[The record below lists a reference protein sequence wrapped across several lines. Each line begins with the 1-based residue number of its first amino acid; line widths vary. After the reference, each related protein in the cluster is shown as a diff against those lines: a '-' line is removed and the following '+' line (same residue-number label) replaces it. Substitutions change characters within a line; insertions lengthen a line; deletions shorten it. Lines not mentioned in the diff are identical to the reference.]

1 MPFVYDFD
9 HRHRR
14 PPMELKDLLGG
25 KGANLAEMTSVLG
38 LPVPYGFTISTDACR
53 AYMSGGWPQGLSSEV
68 TRARSRLERKMGK
81 RLGDPVDPLLVSV
94 RSGAKFSMPGMMDTV
109 LNLGLND
116 ESVEGLA
123 KQTDDERFAYDSYR
137 RFVSMYGRIVIG
149 IPGEA
154 FDTLL
159 DEAKERSG
167 ATADAEVPVTQ
178 LRSLVEA
185 YKQIVRNHTGK
196 AFPQDPDAQLR
207 GAIEA
212 VFGSW
217 NGPRA
222 IAYRDHEGIAH
233 DLGTAVNVQAMVFG
247 NRDDQSGTGVGF
259 TRDPATGAKGEYGDF
274 LINAQGEDVVA
285 GIRNT
290 EPLSALKDRFPKIH
304 AELLGIFGRLERHYR
319 DMCDTEFTIEQG
331 KLWMLQT
338 RVGKRTGRAALRMAV
353 EMTKDPGIR
362 LTRAEAVRRVNG
374 DHLEQV
380 LHPQFADLHHDVLT
394 RGLGASPGAAVGRAY
409 FTADDAEAAAQRGE
423 RVVLVRSETSPE
435 DVHGMLA
442 SQGVLTARGGLV
454 SHAAVVARG
463 WGKPAVVGAE
473 AIRITGSS
481 FRVGDTVVH
490 EGDWISLDGT
500 AGEVV
505 LGQVAL
511 SEAKPSA
518 ESEVLLAWADD
529 IRKGHLQVRA
539 NADNGPDAANG
550 RRMGA
555 EGIGLC
561 RTEHMFLA
569 EDRLPIVRRMILAE
583 DAAAE
588 DAALEEL
595 RVAQRVD
602 FIEILQA
609 MDGLPVTVR
618 LLDPPLH
625 EFLPDTSEL
634 AIKEATV
641 GLDAEE
647 QALYDAAR
655 QWHEFNPMLGTRG
668 VRLGVLK
675 PGLYAMQVRALMEAA
690 IHQVAA
696 GGKPIIEIMIP
707 LTVSRAEMAL
717 ARSWVEEAVATAVA
731 TAPAGTVR
739 GTGARSGSKSLH
751 VIIGTMIETPRAA
764 LRAGE
769 IAEVAEFF
777 SFGTND
783 LTQMT
788 FGFSRDDVEGRMMT
802 AYLEKGLLPHNP
814 FDVVDADG
822 VGELVR
828 LGVSRGRAT
837 RPSLKVGV
845 CGEHGGDPESIA
857 VFYAAGCDYVSCSPF
872 RVPIARLAAAHCAL
886 NEEDERRGAGGRAGA
901 AKATAKRGPAKRPAA
916 TKRAAAKK
924 ARSSSAP
931 RKAAPA
937 RKAAARKAAPRK
949 AAPRKATTRKAA
961 VARKTA
967 PVKKTAPVR
976 KTAARKA
983 APRKTAARKAAA
995 RKAAATRKATA
1006 RKAAP
1011 IRKATARK
1019 AAPTRKA
1026 TARKAAVRK
1035 APARKRTT
1043 SARRGAPA
1051 RRPARRSR

>member
-9 HRHRR
+9 HAHRR

-25 KGANLAEMTSVLG
+25 KGANLAEMTSVLR
-38 LPVPYGFTISTDACR
+38 LPVPHGFTISTDACR
-53 AYMSGGWPQGLSSEV
+53 AYMDGGWPDTLSGEV
-68 TRARSRLERKMGK
+68 KRARARLERKMGK
-81 RLGDPVDPLLVSV
+81 HLGDPVDPLLVSV

-116 ESVEGLA
+116 QSVQGLA

-137 RFVSMYGRIVIG
+137 RFVAMYGRIVLG
-149 IPGEA
+149 VPGEA

-159 DEAKERSG
+159 DDAKERSG
-167 ATADAEVPVTQ
+167 AATDADVPVGQ
-178 LRSLVEA
+178 LHSLVFA
-185 YKQIVRNHTGK
+185 YKQIVANHTG
-196 AFPQDPDAQLR
+196 AEFPQDPDAQLR

-247 NRDDQSGTGVGF
+247 NRDERSGTGVGF

-274 LINAQGEDVVA
+274 LVNAQGEDVVA

-290 EPLSALKDRFPKIH
+290 EPLSALKDKFPKIH
-304 AELLGIFGRLERHYR
+304 AELLAIFVRLERHYR

-353 EMTKDPGIR
+353 EMTTDPGIR
-362 LTRAEAVRRVNG
+362 LTRAEAVERVTAE
-374 DHLEQV
+374 HLEQV
-380 LHPQFADLHHDVLT
+380 LHPQFAGSGHTVLT
-394 RGLGASPGAAVGRAY
+394 KGLGASPGAAVGRVY
-409 FTADDAEAAAQRGE
+409 LSADDAAAAADRGE
-423 RVVLVRSETSPE
+423 RVILVRSETSPE

-442 SQGVLTARGGLV
+442 SEGILTARGGLV

-473 AIRITGSS
+473 KVRIAGSS
-481 FRVGDTVVH
+481 FTVGDTVVH
-490 EGDWISLDGT
+490 EGDWISIDGT

-505 LGQVAL
+505 LGQVELA
-511 SEAKPSA
+511 EAKASA
-518 ESEVLLAWADD
+518 EFETLLDWADV
-529 IRKGHLQVRA
+529 IRKGHLKVRA

-561 RTEHMFLA
+561 RTEHMFIA
-569 EDRLPIVRRMILAE
+569 EDRLPIVRRMILAD
-583 DAAAE
+583 DAVAE

-595 RVAQRVD
+595 RVAQRAD
-602 FIEILQA
+602 FIEILEA

-625 EFLPDTSEL
+625 EFLPDTGEL

-647 QALYDAAR
+647 QALFEAAK

-675 PGLYAMQVRALMEAA
+675 PGLYSMQVRALMEAA
-690 IHQVAA
+690 VQRVAD
-696 GGKPIIEIMIP
+696 GGTPVIEIMIP
-707 LTVSRAEMAL
+707 LTVTREELAL
-717 ARSWVEEAVATAVA
+717 ARSWVEQAVTTTVAGSDRATRRKLSV
-731 TAPAGTVR
+731 
-739 GTGARSGSKSLH
+739 L
-751 VIIGTMIETPRAA
+751 IGTMIETPRAA

-769 IAEVAEFF
+769 IAEVADFF

-788 FGFSRDDVEGRMMT
+788 FGFSRDDVEGRMMS
-802 AYLEKGLLPHNP
+802 AYLEKGLLKHNP

-837 RPSLKVGV
+837 RPSLKIGV

-857 VFYAAGCDYVSCSPF
+857 VFAAAGCDYVSCSPF
-872 RVPIARLAAAHCAL
+872 RVPIARLSAAQVVLADVA
-886 NEEDERRGAGGRAGA
+886 RSRPAPKKRARA
-901 AKATAKRGPAKRPAA
+901 RPPAKRAP
-916 TKRAAAKK
+916 AAKK
-924 ARSSSAP
+924 RVTRKPSAA
-931 RKAAPA
+931 KT
-937 RKAAARKAAPRK
+937 
-949 AAPRKATTRKAA
+949 TTRKAA
-961 VARKTA
+961 DRKTTARKVAGRKAVARKA
-967 PVKKTAPVR
+967 VARKVAGR
-976 KTAARKA
+976 KT
-983 APRKTAARKAAA
+983 
-995 RKAAATRKATA
+995 TA
-1006 RKAAP
+1006 RKAVA
-1011 IRKATARK
+1011 
-1019 AAPTRKA
+1019 
-1026 TARKAAVRK
+1026 RK
-1035 APARKRTT
+1035 APARKAV
-1043 SARRGAPA
+1043 ARKAPA
-1051 RRPARRSR
+1051 RKAVARKTTTSKRAPSRVAKRRAPTKRAAPPRRVARSRAR